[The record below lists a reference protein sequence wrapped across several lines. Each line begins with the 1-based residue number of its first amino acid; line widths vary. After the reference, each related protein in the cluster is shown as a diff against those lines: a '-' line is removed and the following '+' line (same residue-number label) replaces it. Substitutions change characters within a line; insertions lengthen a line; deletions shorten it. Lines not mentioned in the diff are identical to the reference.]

1 MYVRM
6 GILSILERI
15 SVKIDNFKSEPTT
28 AGYFFGAVFGVFFAG
43 SGVWKISKIKILGD
57 LYVVWQDWSLPILNF
72 RGGHT
77 SGRLPLIVRITGLFF
92 RLPGRPMPGT
102 DWRSAAAGRPAVGA
116 ALNAPA

>member
-15 SVKIDNFKSEPTT
+15 SVKIDNFKSRPTT
-28 AGYFFGAVFGVFFAG
+28 AGYFFWAVFGVFFAG
-43 SGVWKISKIKILGD
+43 WGAWKISKIKILGG
-57 LYVVWQDWSLPILNF
+57 LYVAWEDWNLPILNF

-77 SGRLPLIVRITGLFF
+77 SGRLPLTVRITGLFF

-102 DWRSAAAGRPAVGA
+102 DWRSAAAGHPARRSGVA
-116 ALNAPA
+116 SPA